1 MKVFLKTLSAFLAVL
16 MVLGT
21 LTSLT
26 VFNASAADAATTEEE
41 VITAADIKNGVM
53 EQVQLYFEAD
63 GEAVMD
69 VISKDDLV
77 QNFPDEGVFVINKNG
92 NPVKLVMFEGEEDM
106 YFRTDGTTVESDEF
120 ADVPTVTFMTAV
132 ENISQLKL

>member
-1 MKVFLKTLSAFLAVL
+1 MSEKNIEKIAAALKSGAP
-16 MVLGT
+16 
-21 LTSLT
+21 
-26 VFNASAADAATTEEE
+26 

-69 VISKDDLV
+69 IISKDDLV

-106 YFRTDGTTVESDEF
+106 YFRTDGTATEADEF
-120 ADVPTVTFMTAV
+120 AGLPTVAFMSAV
-132 ENISQLKL
+132 EALSQLKL

>member
-1 MKVFLKTLSAFLAVL
+1 MANNNKLHEQLKEVL
-16 MVLGT
+16 KSG
-21 LTSLT
+21 SP
-26 VFNASAADAATTEEE
+26 
-41 VITAADIKNGVM
+41 VITAATIDSKGVM
-53 EQVQLYFEAD
+53 QSVQLYFEAD

-77 QNFPDEGVFVINKNG
+77 QNFPEEGVFVINKNG

-106 YFRTDGTTVESDEF
+106 YFRTDGTTTESDEF
-120 ADVPTVTFMTAV
+120 ADVPSVTFMTAV

>member
-1 MKVFLKTLSAFLAVL
+1 MSEKYMEKIAAVL
-16 MVLGT
+16 KSG
-21 LTSLT
+21 
-26 VFNASAADAATTEEE
+26 AP
-41 VITAADIKNGVM
+41 VITAADVKNGVM

-69 VISKDDLV
+69 VIRKDDLV
-77 QNFPDEGVFVINKNG
+77 QNFPEEGVFVINKNG

-106 YFRTDGTTVESDEF
+106 YFRTDGTTTESDEF
-120 ADVPTVTFMTAV
+120 ADVPSVTFMTAV

>member
-1 MKVFLKTLSAFLAVL
+1 MSDKMIEKLSAVL
-16 MVLGT
+16 KAG
-21 LTSLT
+21 SPI
-26 VFNASAADAATTEEE
+26 
-41 VITAADIKNGVM
+41 ITAADVKHGVM

-77 QNFPDEGVFVINKNG
+77 QNFPDEGVYVLNRNG

-106 YFRTDGTTVESDEF
+106 YFRTDGTTEESDEF
-120 ADVPTVTFMTAV
+120 ADVPSVTFMSAV
-132 ENISQLKL
+132 EALSTLKL

>member
-1 MKVFLKTLSAFLAVL
+1 MSDKNMEKIAAVL
-16 MVLGT
+16 KSG
-21 LTSLT
+21 
-26 VFNASAADAATTEEE
+26 AP

-106 YFRTDGTTVESDEF
+106 FFRVDGQKTESDDFGPLPGVVFLE
-120 ADVPTVTFMTAV
+120 VL
-132 ENISQLKL
+132 EEISQLRI

>member
-1 MKVFLKTLSAFLAVL
+1 MSDKNIEKIAAALKSGAP
-16 MVLGT
+16 
-21 LTSLT
+21 
-26 VFNASAADAATTEEE
+26 

-69 VISKDDLV
+69 IINKDDLV

-106 YFRTDGTTVESDEF
+106 YFRTDGTTTEADEF
-120 ADVPTVTFMTAV
+120 ADVPSVAFMSAV
-132 ENISQLKL
+132 EALSQLKL